1 MLVETPM
8 RIQEAIH
15 SCGHIDRMHARN
27 NPSGYV
33 FALWL
38 PLKSHGRRQ
47 GWVMVLRPDRLDS
60 TGSSFSRIIRGFT
73 SDPLRVVAYPG

>member
-38 PLKSHGRRQ
+38 CVCSLAAFEKPWSQARVGHGTETRPLGLY
-47 GWVMVLRPDRLDS
+47 GVLFLSDHSRLHIR
-60 TGSSFSRIIRGFT
+60 SS
-73 SDPLRVVAYPG
+73 